1 MAKAKDTPQKQV
13 AKGKET
19 VGHQK
24 VFSGVVSEIKKVTWP
39 TRKGKLMNTT
49 VVVLV
54 FILVFSVVVG
64 LIDLGLGKLLELIT

>member
-1 MAKAKDTPQKQV
+1 MAKAKDTPKKQV
-13 AKGKET
+13 AKEKI
-19 VGHQK
+19 Q
-24 VFSGVVSEIKKVTWP
+24 SGIKKYFRGFVSEIKNVTWP
-39 TRKGKLMNTT
+39 TRKELMNTT